1 MRVHTGWVGVVVTA
15 ADDDAVMVTGSAG
28 FIGTALVPRL
38 REMGRYVVGLD
49 RVAEPASDSLRLD
62 LTTLTEEGFG
72 SGPWPPTIIHLAA
85 VSKEPGSPWRDY
97 YANNAEA
104 TRLLCRAADKAGVR
118 NIVFTSSM
126 MVFAPGPWRRAE
138 SDFGDADTA
147 YGCSKLQAEDILRA
161 WQVAKPGRR
170 LRIVR
175 PGVVFGPGDQ
185 GNMRRLIHGLNRRR
199 FAYIG
204 DHDTVKSCIYLK
216 DILRLLVRLI
226 DDDGPHELYHA
237 VYPQPTTIRDVVAA
251 INSAWGLDFRPPTVP
266 YRLALAGAAP
276 FAFVDP
282 PGTRFG
288 LHPRRIQKLH
298 FDTNISSD
306 RLADIGFTAEYS
318 LSEAFADWRR
328 ECAGGLPQ

>member
-226 DDDGPHELYHA
+226 DDDGPH
-237 VYPQPTTIRDVVAA
+237 
-251 INSAWGLDFRPPTVP
+251 
-266 YRLALAGAAP
+266 
-276 FAFVDP
+276 
-282 PGTRFG
+282 
-288 LHPRRIQKLH
+288 
-298 FDTNISSD
+298 
-306 RLADIGFTAEYS
+306 
-318 LSEAFADWRR
+318 
-328 ECAGGLPQ
+328 